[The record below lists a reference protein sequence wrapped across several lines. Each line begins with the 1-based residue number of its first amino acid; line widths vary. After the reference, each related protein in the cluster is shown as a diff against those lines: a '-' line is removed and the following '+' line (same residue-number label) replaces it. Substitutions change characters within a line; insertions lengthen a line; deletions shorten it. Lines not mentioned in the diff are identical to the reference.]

1 MNFGIKGR
9 KMKLPKFIK
18 KALKILIIGALTE
31 LLKKLEKLSGKKKDE
46 T

>member
-1 MNFGIKGR
+1 
-9 KMKLPKFIK
+9 MKLPKFIK

-31 LLKKLEKLSGKKKDE
+31 LLKKLSGKKKDE